1 MAVFTSSVFALRRKM
16 ITEALRNAGAVSP
29 ESPRALSDTGL
40 ENPDLFAE
48 FTARLVDMDV
58 IRRTP
63 DGRFYVHGRE

>member
-29 ESPRALSDTGL
+29 ESARALSDTGL

>member
-29 ESPRALSDTGL
+29 ESARA
-40 ENPDLFAE
+40 LFAE

>member
-29 ESPRALSDTGL
+29 ESARALSDTGL

-48 FTARLVDMDV
+48 CTARLADMDV

>member
-29 ESPRALSDTGL
+29 ESARAMSDTGL
-40 ENPDLFAE
+40 ENPDLFPE
-48 FTARLVDMDV
+48 FTARLADMDV